1 MSQTVNCNDTELS
14 TYLQALEAG
23 YLPTCSSDIAQ
34 SVPLKLIHIANKSY
48 RHGKKTVCF
57 PGFQFMMTLEHSTE
71 NLGEGSPTS
80 SAEGSPV
87 RIYQPPEKGRGS
99 TEKDR
104 DCGEK
109 WRASFAKFDQNTHL
123 WKIPQL
129 SLFEDLILSSLTWP
143 RWGTMRNG
151 ECWEQTMPDVFIRE
165 KEYGLSLP
173 TPIATEYKGAGRKR
187 FGGSEKYRG
196 GKMSEAL
203 RTCESDPIYLNPS
216 FAELTMMFPM
226 GWTDLRPLE
235 TDKFREW
242 QRLHGKSYL
251 TGVVNHDH

>member
-1 MSQTVNCNDTELS
+1 MSQPINCTDTELS

-57 PGFQFMMTLEHSTE
+57 PGFQFTMTLERSTE
-71 NLGEGSPTS
+71 NRGEESLTS
-80 SAEGSPV
+80 YAEDSRV
-87 RIYQPPEKGRGS
+87 RIYPSQEKEKGLSG
-99 TEKDR
+99 KDR
-104 DCGEK
+104 GYGEK
-109 WRASFAKFDQNTHL
+109 WRASFAKFNQNTHS

-129 SLFEDLILSSLTWP
+129 SLFEDLTLSSPTWP
-143 RWGTMRNG
+143 KWGTMRNG
-151 ECWEQTMPDVFIRE
+151 ECWGRTMPTAFTRE
-165 KEYGLSLP
+165 RGCGLSLP
-173 TPIATEYKGAGRKR
+173 TPIATEYRGAGRKR
-187 FGGSEKYRG
+187 FRGSEKYRG

>member
-1 MSQTVNCNDTELS
+1 MSQPVNCNDTELS

-80 SAEGSPV
+80 SAGGSPV
-87 RIYQPPEKGRGS
+87 RIYPSWEKEKELAEKNQGCGR
-99 TEKDR
+99 
-104 DCGEK
+104 K
-109 WRASFAKFDQNTHL
+109 WRASFAKYDQNTRS
-123 WKIPQL
+123 WKTPQL
-129 SLFEDLILSSLTWP
+129 SLFGGSIPSYPIWP
-143 RWGTMRNG
+143 RWGTMLNG
-151 ECWEQTMPDVFIRE
+151 ECWERTMPVAFTRE
-165 KEYGLSLP
+165 RGCGLSLP
-173 TPIATEYKGAGRKR
+173 TPVASEYKGTTRNR
-187 FGGSEKYRG
+187 FVGSEKYRG
-196 GKMSEAL
+196 TKMSEAL

-235 TDKFREW
+235 TDKFPGW
-242 QRLHGKSYL
+242 LRLHGESYL
-251 TGVVNHDH
+251 TGVNIQDH